1 MPNVAVA
8 DNSPGSVPEWIKPR
22 RSLNGFCWNDYVKW
36 GEDVRV
42 EMLDGLVYMM
52 GSPDEWHQWVVGNM
66 YGQLAHFL
74 NGKPCTPYIAPF
86 DVRLFPQEDGSD
98 NTVFQ
103 PDVFVVCDKDKVF
116 GRKYC
121 NGAPDF
127 VIEVMSDSS
136 RGRDLEDKRVCYSKA
151 GVKEYWVVSADRL
164 YVYRPGVN
172 GYDETVRE
180 MPGLSEMPVEVLPG
194 CVVRFDDMKQR
205 YA

>member
-1 MPNVAVA
+1 MPNVAAA
-8 DNSPGSVPEWIKPR
+8 DNSPDFVPEWITAK
-22 RSLNGFCWNDYVKW
+22 RSLDGFCWNDYAKW

-42 EMLDGLVYMM
+42 EMFDGLVYMM
-52 GSPDEWHQWVVGNM
+52 GAPDEWHQWVVGELAV
-66 YGQLAHFL
+66 QLAHFL
-74 NGKPCTPYIAPF
+74 GGKSATPYIAPF
-86 DVRLFPQEDGSD
+86 DVRLFPKEDGSD

-103 PDVFVVCDKDKVF
+103 PDVFVVCDRDKVF
-116 GRKYC
+116 GKKYC

-136 RGRDLEDKRVCYSKA
+136 RGRDLEDKKIWYYKA

-172 GYDETVRE
+172 GYDETVIE
-180 MPGLSEMPVEVLPG
+180 MSGLSEMPVEILPG
-194 CVVRFDDMKQR
+194 CVVRFDDMKKR